1 MYSQIALK
9 LYAAKKEEIIKSNAR
24 FWKEFNGVSKVEALA
39 VDTQE
44 YESELVDSDYSL
56 TCAFDDDFPT
66 VPSNIKNSDR
76 PFLFAYKGD
85 IKLLN
90 DVSKNVAV
98 VGGLTPTQSI
108 ILRERGI
115 VGGLTGKNFNIVS
128 GLAAGCDTVAHTECL
143 VCGGKTIAV
152 LPSDLDNV
160 YPRRN
165 VALVNEI
172 VRGGGL
178 VITEYISE
186 AANKYE
192 SIKRFIERDRLQ
204 AMFAS
209 KIILIA
215 SYAQGQGDS
224 GSRHAMQK
232 AKEYGVE
239 RFVMYNERTD
249 KDKPIFGLNEQLIA
263 DGATILTPK
272 ILDRF

>member
-1 MYSQIALK
+1 MYTQIAFK
-9 LYAAKKEEIIKSNAR
+9 LYAAKKKGIIKSNAK
-24 FWKEFNGVSKVEALA
+24 FWKEFNDVSKVETLA
-39 VDTQE
+39 VDTQK
-44 YESELVDSDYSL
+44 YEKELAYSGYNL

-85 IKLLN
+85 ISLLKV
-90 DVSKNVAV
+90 VSKNVAV
-98 VGGLTPTQSI
+98 VGVLTPTQSI
-108 ILRERGI
+108 ILRERCI
-115 VGGLTGKNFNIVS
+115 VGGLTGKNFNTLS

-160 YPRRN
+160 YPRKN
-165 VALVNEI
+165 VALVDEI
-172 VRGGGL
+172 VNSGGL